1 MLYFWHQKMQ
11 GGDMKKMI
19 LAWILLAWSIWAYA
33 DESDWV
39 YVGGSRSDNSF
50 YVTMHKTS
58 ISRAYNNIINV
69 WFQNTYAKPQKAAGQ
84 NKNYYISTK
93 HRDQINCAT
102 SQMGTVSGTS
112 YNYRGVV
119 VDSFTSSYV
128 TLNDVVPDTIGEAMF
143 KTACQQAGL
152 VP

>member
-1 MLYFWHQKMQ
+1 MLCFWHQKMQ

-39 YVGGSRSDNSF
+39 YVGSTSDNSF